1 MSLTPTEALVVV
13 DVVEVEV
20 TAAAAGIADRNMTT
34 SWDKYEKCV
43 RLWVRSFEYIKIIFH
58 TMHISDNL

>member
-20 TAAAAGIADRNMTT
+20 TAAAGIADRNMTT
-34 SWDKYEKCV
+34 S
-43 RLWVRSFEYIKIIFH
+43 
-58 TMHISDNL
+58 